1 MKNLLSIGL
10 LLAATSISA
19 QQLPMPSPP
28 GKVEQTVGLT
38 KVTIDYNRPSARD
51 RVVFGDLVP
60 FDAVWRTGANK
71 CTTIEV
77 DGPVSVEGKALEAGK
92 YSLFTIPGKQEW
104 EIIFN
109 KNTELWGEGD
119 RKEEEDVLRVKV
131 PALGSD
137 PVETFTIGFDHVK
150 DDQASVQLRWERTL
164 VSFSI
169 HADAT
174 ERALANI
181 HEALAKPDADY
192 RAYTSSARFCLDR
205 GMMPEQ
211 ALAWA
216 QKSVELEKRFWN
228 LHNLALAQ
236 AANGRFKDAVATAE
250 ESKRMAQEAKY
261 EPYVKMNDE
270 KIAEW
275 RPKVPAAAG
284 RKR

>member
-1 MKNLLSIGL
+1 MKKTIALAMLLTTAS
-10 LLAATSISA
+10 SFA

-38 KVTIDYNRPSARD
+38 KVTIDYNRPSARE
-51 RVVFGDLVP
+51 RVVFGELVP

-77 DGPVSVEGKALEAGK
+77 DGPVSVEGKPLAAGK
-92 YSLFTIPGKQEW
+92 YSLFTIPGKTEW
-104 EIIFN
+104 EIILN

-131 PALGSD
+131 PAAQCD
-137 PVETFTIGFDHVK
+137 PVETFTIGFDRVK

-181 HEALAKPDADY
+181 REALAKPDADY

-205 GMMPEQ
+205 GLQLEE
-211 ALAWA
+211 ALVWA
-216 QKSVELEKRFWN
+216 QKSVDLDKRFWN

-236 AANGRFKDAVATAE
+236 AANGRFKEAIATAE

-261 EPYVKMNDE
+261 DAYVKMNDD

-275 RPKVPAAAG
+275 APKVPASGA